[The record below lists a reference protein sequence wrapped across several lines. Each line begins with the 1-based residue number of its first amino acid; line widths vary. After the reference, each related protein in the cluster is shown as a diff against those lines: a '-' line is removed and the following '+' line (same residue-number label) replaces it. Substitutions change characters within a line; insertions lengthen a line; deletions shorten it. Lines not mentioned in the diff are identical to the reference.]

1 MQNSACAKIG
11 TKPKQKTESSKEEC
25 GSESAEYEATQ
36 MVRAR
41 GGGQPIDN
49 G

>member
-1 MQNSACAKIG
+1 MQNSACARLG
-11 TKPKQKTESSKEEC
+11 TKPKQKTKSSNDEC
-25 GSESAEYEATQ
+25 GSESAECEATQ